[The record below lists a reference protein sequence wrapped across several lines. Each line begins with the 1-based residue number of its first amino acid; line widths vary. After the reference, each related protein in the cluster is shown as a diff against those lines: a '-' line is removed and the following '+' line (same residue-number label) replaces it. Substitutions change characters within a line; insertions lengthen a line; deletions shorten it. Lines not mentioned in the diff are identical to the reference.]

1 MPPQE
6 VAEVAVREADT
17 CSQSRFFQYP
27 VQCPLHGGFGALPQA
42 ARCGVEVFGAVA
54 VHRLGQRGHVFFG
67 GFADVPAV
75 SSHARGYL
83 PSYGLLGGGVY
94 FVEEAVEAVSV
105 EVAQRFVADALVQHG
120 ACHVGFRGVV
130 EGVYVHFPGSGVV
143 PSFGALHTCAD
154 GGIGMRD
161 AGGGGVYDYFFV
173 QGCGG
178 SFCRAADACALLRG
192 LRRPAGGVGVLFFE
206 EPVELLLQL
215 PALLRVSGGV
225 EARPRVADSEAQDRG
240 CGAGFARS
248 RGGAGDPGIPV
259 RGWGFGVFL
268 AEALAGLGF
277 VGGFAAHEDGGVVC
291 GAGVVFIGYLHFVG
305 VAEFFLHPFFE
316 FGFGESFLVSA
327 DGAVGAQH
335 EDFGGVVESTAGLSF
350 FALVYD
356 AFCPADVD
364 EHFAA
369 GFKADGHVAQHVA
382 APVFG
387 QDI

>member
-27 VQCPLHGGFGALPQA
+27 VQCPLHGGFGALPRA

-130 EGVYVHFPGSGVV
+130 EGVYVHFPGSDVV

-154 GGIGMRD
+154 GGIGVCD
-161 AGGGGVYDYFFV
+161 TGGGGVYDYFFA

-178 SFCRAADACALLRG
+178 GFCGAADACALLRG

-206 EPVELLLQL
+206 ELVELLLQL

-248 RGGAGDPGIPV
+248 RGGPRAPLLD
-259 RGWGFGVFL
+259 FGGL
-268 AEALAGLGF
+268 PAEAQAAVGRLPADDVGALPF
-277 VGGFAAHEDGGVVC
+277 VARLVGSDGDAAAFELPYQLRRRPFGDYRQAHFPEAHGTPRLRFEVARGHFLYVGHD
-291 GAGVVFIGYLHFVG
+291 AGYLFRHRARHVG
-305 VAEFFLHPFFE
+305 IDPFQMA
-316 FGFGESFLVSA
+316 VN
-327 DGAVGAQH
+327 AVGA
-335 EDFGGVVESTAGLSF
+335 V
-350 FALVYD
+350 
-356 AFCPADVD
+356 
-364 EHFAA
+364 
-369 GFKADGHVAQHVA
+369 
-382 APVFG
+382 
-387 QDI
+387 